1 MQGDKKSRRRRLFR
15 ESLTAT
21 TNHKSIYSVE
31 FSKKAKVLKSS
42 SIINA
47 FTSMKPN
54 SDPPPWRWKKGTS
67 KDTPLFDTTYI
78 VGKRSKQKRANLW
91 DNAPN

>member
-31 FSKKAKVLKSS
+31 FSKKKVLKSS

-91 DNAPN
+91 DNVPN